1 VSQTSEGQEDSAEFG
16 SVLEDVQPEESEA
29 PVEKSQNIEEP
40 SDIEDDLEDQSLE
53 KSSESEDET
62 PEEEASDE
70 DDISEEEEVL
80 EGEEEEVLEG
90 EEEAP
95 SSERR
100 TTVTALPS
108 SPEEVVESL
117 KRLRDDVGQISE
129 LSSEEGN
136 LVRTFS
142 LAFLKLMEPLAKNI
156 PVDVEVLPRR
166 LGRVERANIIQN
178 GKLVLLHQNGR
189 MESVDLVEVGNRD
202 LLVTVVSDV
211 LPKFKELVSERK
223 EKIEKRITFLS
234 EITRELQNI
243 AESFATVT

>member
-70 DDISEEEEVL
+70 DDIS
-80 EGEEEEVLEG
+80 EEEEVLEG

>member
-1 VSQTSEGQEDSAEFG
+1 M
-16 SVLEDVQPEESEA
+16 QPDETEA
-29 PVEKSQNIEEP
+29 PVENSQNIEEP

-53 KSSESEDET
+53 EPSESGDET
-62 PEEEASDE
+62 PEK
-70 DDISEEEEVL
+70 EEVL
-80 EGEEEEVLEG
+80 EDEA
-90 EEEAP
+90 EAP
-95 SSERR
+95 SSERG

-117 KRLRDDVGQISE
+117 KRLREDVGQISE

-142 LAFLKLMEPLAKNI
+142 LSFLKLMDPLAKNI
-156 PVDVEVLPRR
+156 PVDVDVLPRR
-166 LGRVERANIIQN
+166 LGRVERANIIPN
-178 GKLVLLHQNGR
+178 GQLVLLHQNGR
-189 MESVDLVEVGNRD
+189 MESVDLVEVWNRD

-211 LPKFKELVSERK
+211 LPKFKELVSERR

-243 AESFATVT
+243 ADSFATVT

>member
-1 VSQTSEGQEDSAEFG
+1 MSQASEGKEDSAEFG
-16 SVLEDVQPEESEA
+16 SILEDVQPEESEA
-29 PVEKSQNIEEP
+29 PVEKSQNIEEQ
-40 SDIEDDLEDQSLE
+40 SDIEDDLEDQSLD
-53 KSSESEDET
+53 KSSESGDEN
-62 PEEEASDE
+62 PEEEA
-70 DDISEEEEVL
+70 L
-80 EGEEEEVLEG
+80 EREA
-90 EEEAP
+90 EAP

-166 LGRVERANIIQN
+166 LGRVERANIIPN

-211 LPKFKELVSERK
+211 LPKFKELVSERR

-243 AESFATVT
+243 ADSFTTVT

>member
-1 VSQTSEGQEDSAEFG
+1 MSQASEGQEDSSDGGA
-16 SVLEDVQPEESEA
+16 VQEDVQPEESEA
-29 PVEKSQNIEEP
+29 PVENFQIIEES
-40 SDIEDDLEDQSLE
+40 SDIEDDLEDQSLDE
-53 KSSESEDET
+53 SSESGDET
-62 PEEEASDE
+62 PEEEK
-70 DDISEEEEVL
+70 VL
-80 EGEEEEVLEG
+80 EDEA
-90 EEEAP
+90 EAP
-95 SSERR
+95 SSERG

-108 SPEEVVESL
+108 SPEEVLESL
-117 KRLRDDVGQISE
+117 KRLREDVGQISE
-129 LSSEEGN
+129 LSAEEEN

-166 LGRVERANIIQN
+166 LGRVERANIIPN
-178 GKLVLLHQNGR
+178 GQLVLLHQNGR

-211 LPKFKELVSERK
+211 LPKFKELVSERR

-243 AESFATVT
+243 ADSFATVT

>member
-1 VSQTSEGQEDSAEFG
+1 MSQTSEGQEDSAEFG

-70 DDISEEEEVL
+70 DDLS
-80 EGEEEEVLEG
+80 EEEEVLEG

-142 LAFLKLMEPLAKNI
+142 LAFLKLMEPFAKNI

>member
-1 VSQTSEGQEDSAEFG
+1 MSQASEGQEDSADSG
-16 SVLEDVQPEESEA
+16 AGQEDVQPDESEA
-29 PVEKSQNIEEP
+29 PVENVQSIEEP
-40 SDIEDDLEDQSLE
+40 SDIEDDLEDQSLDE
-53 KSSESEDET
+53 SSESGDET
-62 PEEEASDE
+62 PEEE
-70 DDISEEEEVL
+70 EVL
-80 EGEEEEVLEG
+80 EDEA
-90 EEEAP
+90 EAP

-117 KRLRDDVGQISE
+117 KRLREDVGQISE

-142 LAFLKLMEPLAKNI
+142 LTFLKLMEPLAKNI
-156 PVDVEVLPRR
+156 PVDIEVLPRR
-166 LGRVERANIIQN
+166 LGRVERANIIPN
-178 GKLVLLHQNGR
+178 GQLVLLHQNGR

-211 LPKFKELVSERK
+211 LPKFKELVSERRK
-223 EKIEKRITFLS
+223 KIEKRITFLS

-243 AESFATVT
+243 ADSFTTVT